1 MSALEEVI
9 DGNSLQD
16 LRDMGCGLRGIK
28 YTYSS
33 TIVPT
38 ACRQDPM
45 SEELRDISPSKS
57 IFLSKVGGYQ
67 GSHTWL

>member
-9 DGNSLQD
+9 GGNSLQD
-16 LRDMGCGLRGIK
+16 CRDMGCGLRGIK

-33 TIVPT
+33 TVVPT
-38 ACRQDPM
+38 SCRKDPV
-45 SEELRDISPSKS
+45 SEELRDTSPSKS